1 MLSLLSRH
9 LLSTRWRNSQ
19 WVNKNQPDHSTGS
32 LSSSFWQFVAGQVQA
47 AMLYLPDCGSG
58 FILQSLSPL
67 CPFRSQRTEKQQLL
81 IRSGV
86 PGRKSG
92 PQWQDV
98 PSLKK
103 SSNML
108 IRLQDENENKHT
120 ENFSSNTETKDKRMW
135 VNSQDIELVE
145 CNLELTKCY

>member
-9 LLSTRWRNSQ
+9 LLSTRWRSSQ

-32 LSSSFWQFVAGQVQA
+32 LSSTFWQNSWQGRHRQPCCTFLTVDQD
-47 AMLYLPDCGSG
+47 LPS
-58 FILQSLSPL
+58 SPS
-67 CPFRSQRTEKQQLL
+67 FHSVSRSQRTEKQQLL
-81 IRSGV
+81 IRSLGCPEV
-86 PGRKSG
+86 NLA
-92 PQWQDV
+92 QWQDV

-108 IRLQDENENKHT
+108 IRLQDKNENKHT
-120 ENFSSNTETKDKRMW
+120 ESFSSITETKEKRIC
-135 VNSQDIELVE
+135 VNCQDIELVE